1 MYNAYATI
9 GVLAGSGAMTYLA
22 ANPAKE
28 SLRLTI
34 GESNALIYDVR
45 FIGGT
50 VCGLAS
56 MFLVKSKKAKG
67 LLGLTSFAAFS
78 SLVST
83 EVVRWRANSAAVKA
97 NKAAP
102 YKGSWFSGQHDAM
115 PSYGTYRSKVHA

>member
-22 ANPAKE
+22 ANPSKGT
-28 SLRLTI
+28 LRLTV
-34 GESNALIYDVR
+34 GKSNALIYDVR

-56 MFLVKSKKAKG
+56 MFLVKSKNAKG

-78 SLVST
+78 SLIST
-83 EVVRWRANSAAVKA
+83 EVVRWRAN
-97 NKAAP
+97 KAAP
-102 YKGSWFSGQHDAM
+102 GTYPGTAFGGEHDAM

>member
-22 ANPAKE
+22 ANPNKKT
-28 SLRLTI
+28 LRLTI
-34 GESNALIYDVR
+34 GSNNALIYDVR

-56 MFLVKSKKAKG
+56 MFLVKSRNAKS

-83 EVVRWRANSAAVKA
+83 EVVRWRANAASDG
-97 NKAAP
+97 AAYP
-102 YKGSWFSGQHDAM
+102 GGIFKDSMGAM

>member
-1 MYNAYATI
+1 MFNAYATI

-22 ANPAKE
+22 ANPNKTPE
-28 SLRLTI
+28 TLRLTV
-34 GESNALIYDVR
+34 GSSNALIYDVR

-56 MFLVKSKKAKG
+56 MFLVKGKNAKN

-78 SLVST
+78 SLIST
-83 EVVRWRANSAAVKA
+83 EVIRWRANKKVEGTY
-97 NKAAP
+97 P
-102 YKGSWFSGQHDAM
+102 GGWFSGVHDHAM